1 MTSPGEETREF
12 YRQQGYAEGF
22 RVGYDAGNEMMAKAV
37 ATAEYL
43 ERKRIIKLLEE
54 LTNAY
59 YKNGKGSFIE
69 AGIYEGLIELI
80 KGENK

>member
-22 RVGYDAGNEMMAKAV
+22 QVGYDAGNEMMAKAV
-37 ATAEYL
+37 ATAELL

-54 LTNAY
+54 SDI
-59 YKNGKGSFIE
+59 GRCCFESHD
-69 AGIYEGLIELI
+69 LIALI
-80 KGENK
+80 KGEK